1 MADTKPVAFLSFVSS
16 DFQHEEGRIAQ
27 FRERLTDE
35 VSMHTGKEMSIFQ
48 DRDDTLWKTAWEER
62 VEEAHAGEGSA
73 DPAFLIAF
81 ITPRF
86 FRSDQCKGEMEAFLE
101 LERRLNRHDLVLPLY
116 YVRCPFLDDDAK
128 QSGDDLVNSIVNRE
142 HRFDWRELRFQPF
155 SAPEVGKALEELAL
169 RISDVLE
176 PPQQSRLVR
185 MAMERVPGF
194 RRQQRPGDIR
204 PSQSQLVEADSDI
217 LEGVEG
223 EERGPRTRVVDPMGR
238 ADHVTISE
246 AIAAAD
252 SGDRILVRP
261 GLYQESLVIDKPVEI
276 IGDGETED
284 IVIQSVGANAILF
297 KTTMGRVSNITLRQ
311 MHGGEWFC
319 VNATQGRLFLEECDI
334 TSLSLACVAIS
345 GGADPRLRRNR
356 IHHSKQSGVI
366 VYDNGLGNIDDND
379 IYSNGLSG
387 VEIRNG
393 GNPVLHGNRIYE
405 NKEAGVYVYDDGQGK
420 LENNDIYLNSR
431 AGMRIGNSG
440 RPVLRRNRINKNG
453 IVAIWAPLKGGGDVE
468 ENDLRDNAYGAWKVS
483 AESEPLLRRSGNL
496 E

>member
-1 MADTKPVAFLSFVSS
+1 MADINPVAFISFVNS
-16 DFQHEEGRIAQ
+16 DLQHEAGRIAQ
-27 FRERLTDE
+27 FRERLADE
-35 VSMHTGKEMSIFQ
+35 VSMHTGKELSVLV
-48 DRDDTLWKTAWEER
+48 DRDDALWKQAWEER
-62 VEEAHAGEGSA
+62 VEQA
-73 DPAFLIAF
+73 DDNPAILIAF

-86 FRSDQCKGEMEAFLE
+86 FRSELCKGEMEAFHE
-101 LERRLNRHDLVLPLY
+101 LERRLSRRDLVLPLY

-128 QSGDDLVNSIVNRE
+128 QGGDALIDSIISRE
-142 HRFDWRELRFQPF
+142 HRFDWRELRFQSF
-155 SAPEVGKALEELAL
+155 SSPEAGKALEELTL
-169 RISDVLE
+169 RISSVLE

-185 MAMERVPGF
+185 MAMERMPEF
-194 RRQQRPGDIR
+194 RRQQRPGETPTAQPQFR
-204 PSQSQLVEADSDI
+204 LQSGVTEADDF
-217 LEGVEG
+217 
-223 EERGPRTRVVDPMGR
+223 EEIEEEEQGPRTRIVDPMGR

-246 AIAAAD
+246 AILAAD

-261 GLYQESLVIDKPVEI
+261 GLYQESLVIDKPIEI

-284 IVIQSVGANAILF
+284 IVIQSVGANAIVF
-297 KTTMGRVSNITLRQ
+297 KTTMGRVSNVTLRQ

-345 GGADPRLRRNR
+345 GYADPRLRRNR

-366 VYDNGLGNIDDND
+366 VYDSGLGNIDDND
-379 IYSNGLSG
+379 IYSNNLSG
-387 VEIRNG
+387 VEIRNE

-405 NKEAGVYVYDDGQGK
+405 NNEAGVYVYDDGQGK

-468 ENDLRDNAYGAWKVS
+468 ENDLRGNAYGAWKVS